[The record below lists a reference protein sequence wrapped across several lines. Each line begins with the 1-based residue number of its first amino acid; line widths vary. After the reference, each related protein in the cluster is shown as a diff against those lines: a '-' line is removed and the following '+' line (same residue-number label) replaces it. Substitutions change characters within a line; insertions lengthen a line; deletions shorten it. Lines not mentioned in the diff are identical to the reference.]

1 MEPSELTI
9 AKLIETLMDNY
20 DLSERVVGYNI
31 VMDGKSIL
39 SVPVQLRPTNEP
51 A

>member
-1 MEPSELTI
+1 MTDLHELTI

-20 DLSERVVGYNI
+20 DLSERVVEYNI

-39 SVPVQLRPTNEP
+39 SMPVILKPLKS
-51 A
+51 